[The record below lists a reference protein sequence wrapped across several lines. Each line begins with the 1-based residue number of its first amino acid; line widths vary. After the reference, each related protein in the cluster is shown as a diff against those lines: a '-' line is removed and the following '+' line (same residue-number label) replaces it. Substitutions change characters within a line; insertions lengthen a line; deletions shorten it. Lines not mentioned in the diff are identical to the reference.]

1 MAAAQA
7 RKPVQSAPASTGGVL
22 QRKCRKKKP
31 LLQRSAAGSVRVTVP
46 PIVHEVLRLP
56 GQPLDQETRAFM
68 EPRFGHDFSRV
79 RVHTDARAAESARA
93 VNALAYTVGKDVV
106 FGTGKYTPETS
117 KGQRLLAHEL
127 THVVQQQ
134 PGSNSLQSSLPIYKK
149 ENVYDREADQVAHQ
163 VMYINTEGVPHISSI
178 PETVQRACGP
188 VAIDEPTGCTPFD
201 SDVSGSRYLFNVNCD
216 EFARG
221 NEEDLRI
228 DARRIESGE
237 TVEIHG
243 LASIDGNPTFNL
255 HLSCARALRAKAV
268 IEAALA
274 ERGVSATILVFN
286 HGGTIGEAT
295 QQRSVIVS
303 RTTPQPAERTV
314 CGPDATNWFIRQV
327 NAAKTDATILALQA
341 RLAGAERVARRYGF
355 SAEAIAEG
363 AVARRVLAEEARAG
377 SPTRTAEASS
387 QLAASVPGQQAFSR
401 ALVAAT
407 VPIVGAPEALVL
419 AAVRGAALTW
429 KGLVETGAKYDFKN
443 DSRTMQSPTSEH
455 CPINCANTITLCPSS
470 VSDCFVA
477 DVPGNLFYAH
487 IGRFVGWTE
496 LALKLGSQFAQLDSN
511 ARWDPPEDTRMI
523 NLGFA
528 LPDPLNRSDL
538 CSIIN
543 ANRSIFTPRECANCD
558 EETTAAVV

>member
-1 MAAAQA
+1 MSQMAAAQA
-7 RKPVQSAPASTGGVL
+7 RKPAQSAPASTGGVL

-387 QLAASVPGQQAFSR
+387 QLAASVPGQQAFRGRWSLLLCPLS
-401 ALVAAT
+401 ALLR
-407 VPIVGAPEALVL
+407 PWCWQ
-419 AAVRGAALTW
+419 RFAALRSPGRDSLRRARNT
-429 KGLVETGAKYDFKN
+429 T
-443 DSRTMQSPTSEH
+443 SRTIQEPCSLRLRST
-455 CPINCANTITLCPSS
+455 
-470 VSDCFVA
+470 
-477 DVPGNLFYAH
+477 
-487 IGRFVGWTE
+487 
-496 LALKLGSQFAQLDSN
+496 AQLIVPTPSLCVPVLYQT
-511 ARWDPPEDTRMI
+511 ASSQMFLATCFMLI
-523 NLGFA
+523 LGA
-528 LPDPLNRSDL
+528 LSDGLNWH
-538 CSIIN
+538 
-543 ANRSIFTPRECANCD
+543 
-558 EETTAAVV
+558 